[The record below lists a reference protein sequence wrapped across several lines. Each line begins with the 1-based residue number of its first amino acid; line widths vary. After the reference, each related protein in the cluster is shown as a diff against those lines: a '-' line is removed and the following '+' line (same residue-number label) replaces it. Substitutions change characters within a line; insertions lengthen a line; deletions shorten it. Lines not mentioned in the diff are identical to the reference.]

1 MGQFNSQTAS
11 IARTFDLPTFVISR
25 VSESHGSNAASFS
38 LACFNNVASLKR
50 LRVNRL
56 VSWVSFGLRVN
67 RVSRV
72 RHIGRVEKVSVI
84 NRSVFNFRF
93 WHFERI
99 RIVDN
104 LVVQVLVVLVV
115 PCLRGADGEE
125 RCQK

>member
-25 VSESHGSNAASFS
+25 VSESHGPNAASFS

-50 LRVNRL
+50 LGVNRLL

-72 RHIGRVEKVSVI
+72 RHIGGVEKFSVI

-99 RIVDN
+99 RKVYN
-104 LVVQVLVVLVV
+104 LVVQVLVQGGFL
-115 PCLRGADGEE
+115 
-125 RCQK
+125 KMS